1 MAFWYQRQKW
11 RNWRNRNRYQLSP
24 PARRREEQL
33 PTTRHFHRQSAGG
46 WGGNSVRAFLTR
58 ALNQPM
64 GSKDHSR
71 EFLELGQIISCRNL
85 QSLEEIKGLPICE
98 HTSTPLPASTQWTH
112 PETNHVPPPHGQ
124 RASPRFLKWRLS
136 LWWRNSRRDMGSNS
150 NTTKRQ
156 TIFQNKIMPFLANLQ
171 LGRINHSMLL
181 SKRITTRDDFSGQL
195 HD

>member
-1 MAFWYQRQKW
+1 MARGNPQPKLNTNTLGVTWTNCVSIAASMAFWYQRQKW
-11 RNWRNRNRYQLSP
+11 RNRRNRNRYQLSP

-98 HTSTPLPASTQWTH
+98 HTSTPLPASTQWTR
-112 PETNHVPPPHGQ
+112 PETNHVPPPW
-124 RASPRFLKWRLS
+124 S
-136 LWWRNSRRDMGSNS
+136 
-150 NTTKRQ
+150 TC
-156 TIFQNKIMPFLANLQ
+156 
-171 LGRINHSMLL
+171 
-181 SKRITTRDDFSGQL
+181 
-195 HD
+195 